1 MIILWHD
8 LQNVSKV
15 RKKKIIINQK
25 TRKTNK
31 TTNMTKIKKIYFIK
45 NCCCNSRMQPYV
57 FFKCSASI
65 FQLFMIFFFY
75 QTLRINRIRNGNSS
89 ILSNHHQHSNN
100 HLTHVLLVY
109 VVSCLI
115 DLKVFNVN
123 FSSIFLCN
131 FYDMAIIKM

>member
-15 RKKKIIINQK
+15 KKSKINQK

-31 TTNMTKIKKIYFIK
+31 TTNMTKIKKKYFIK

-65 FQLFMIFFFY
+65 FQLFMIFFFFY

-89 ILSNHHQHSNN
+89 ILSNHHRHSNN